1 MFFFQVKV
9 IAQEKAA
16 PKQEIT
22 STEIPFFM
30 VINETT
36 SDKEIKE
43 YWESSFDY
51 KIMKKIDNNNKITF
65 EIFKEAL
72 DVQFDK
78 LKNNEI
84 TYEKL
89 ENNMMKLKKHL
100 SIETLKEM
108 KIPNKNIV
116 EYLQHI
122 KFQEKFEDKNQK
134 EKKIKNIIDKFY

>member
-1 MFFFQVKV
+1 
-9 IAQEKAA
+9 
-16 PKQEIT
+16 
-22 STEIPFFM
+22 
-30 VINETT
+30 
-36 SDKEIKE
+36 
-43 YWESSFDY
+43 
-51 KIMKKIDNNNKITF
+51 MKKIDNNNNKITF

-108 KIPNKNIV
+108 KIPNKNMV

-134 EKKIKNIIDKFY
+134 EKNQKYN